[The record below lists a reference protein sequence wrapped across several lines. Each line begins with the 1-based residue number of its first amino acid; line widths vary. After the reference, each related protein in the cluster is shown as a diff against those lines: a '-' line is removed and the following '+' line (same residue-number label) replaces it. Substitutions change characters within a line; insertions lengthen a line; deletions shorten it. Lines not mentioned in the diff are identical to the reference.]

1 MLVGTAAAKINAV
14 VFAAMPGRPRSK
26 KHPQEP
32 AFSSPPVWIHAALA
46 AKCFLGKEIPLLIS
60 RRREAKRRA
69 LLQMLDRLPIRS
81 DRAAAIN
88 KKPTATAPLDVPL
101 ARPAA
106 GVQQPVVR
114 K

>member
-1 MLVGTAAAKINAV
+1 
-14 VFAAMPGRPRSK
+14 MPGRPRSK

-46 AKCFLGKEIPLLIS
+46 AMCFLGKEIPLLIS

-81 DRAAAIN
+81 DRSAIN
-88 KKPTATAPLDVPL
+88 KKPTAAAPVEVPL
-101 ARPAA
+101 VRPAS
-106 GVQQPVVR
+106 GIQPAPAR

>member
-1 MLVGTAAAKINAV
+1 MAPAKINAV
-14 VFAAMPGRPRSK
+14 VFAAIPGRPRSK

-32 AFSSPPVWIHAALA
+32 VFASPPVWIHAALA

-81 DRAAAIN
+81 EAALKNPSA
-88 KKPTATAPLDVPL
+88 AAPLDVPL

-106 GVQQPVVR
+106 GVQQPVIR

>member
-1 MLVGTAAAKINAV
+1 MPAGMAPAKINAV

-32 AFSSPPVWIHAALA
+32 VFASPLVWIHAALA

-81 DRAAAIN
+81 ERAAALA
-88 KKPTATAPLDVPL
+88 KSSASAPAEAPL

-106 GVQQPVVR
+106 GVQQPAAR